1 MLNKQLILITGPTAT
16 GKTEIAL
23 EVAQHL
29 PKVEIISADSRQIY
43 RYMDIGTAKPTAEQQ
58 NQCPHHLLDVLGPE
72 ESYSAGA
79 YARAARRIIGQIWNR
94 GGLPIVVGGTGL
106 YWQSALD
113 GCFEDETEYAPIRAA
128 LQHRLHGEGLA
139 SLYDELGQ
147 RDPIAQA
154 RLQPG
159 DTQRILRALEVAIG
173 GKHPL
178 SELWRERKGQPLM
191 RQPQMVRLTM
201 ARQRLYEQIDQR
213 VEQMIERGW
222 VEEVRALREMGY
234 DPSASALGTLGYG
247 EICSALTGQCPW
259 QEAVE
264 RTKQRTRHLAKRQET
279 WCRRDR
285 RLREL
290 DLDVWG
296 RAGVVQRI
304 VGEWEYRSGLTVG
317 GASPTLRTQN

>member
-1 MLNKQLILITGPTAT
+1 MANKPLILITGPTAT

-23 EVAQHL
+23 ATAQHL
-29 PKVEIISADSRQIY
+29 PNVEIVSADSRQIY

-58 NQCPHHLLDVLGPE
+58 NQCPHHLLDVLSPE

-113 GCFEDETEYAPIRAA
+113 GCFEDEAEYAPIRAE
-128 LQHRLHGEGLA
+128 LQNRLHCKGLA
-139 SLYDELGQ
+139 SLYEELGR
-147 RDPIAQA
+147 RDPVAQA
-154 RLQPG
+154 RLQPS
-159 DTQRILRALEVAIG
+159 DAQRILRALEVALA
-173 GKHPL
+173 GKGTL
-178 SELWRERKGQPLM
+178 SALWRQRKERPLV
-191 RQPQMVRLTM
+191 RQPQMISLTM
-201 ARQRLYEQIDQR
+201 ARSRLYERIDQR
-213 VEQMIERGW
+213 VEQMVERGW
-222 VEEVRALREMGY
+222 VEEIRALRAMGY
-234 DPSASALGTLGYG
+234 DPSDSALGTLGYL
-247 EICSALTGQCPW
+247 EMCSALTGHCPW

-264 RTKQRTRHLAKRQET
+264 RSKQRTRHLAKRQMT

-296 RAGVVQRI
+296 KAGVVQRI
-304 VGEWEYRSGLTVG
+304 VGEWEHRWGSGSG
-317 GASPTLRTQN
+317 